1 MHGLCGRGFWARGS
15 LIMAVSTL
23 VMTTSALCV
32 KLLGDRVPLFEIVVR
47 GRRAALGMRAC
58 GAASVQALLPFAGAV
73 VQTCQ

>member
-1 MHGLCGRGFWARGS
+1 MRATRGRGFWARGS

-47 GRRAALGMRAC
+47 ARRVMLGARAC
-58 GAASVQALLPFAGAV
+58 GAASVQALSPFARAV
-73 VQTCQ
+73 VQTCR